1 MRVYQY
7 SSLVDEID
15 YSKED
20 AKINYKEFRMKSVA
34 EPTGALALAVALSE
48 EFNEKYPA
56 SVYKNIG
63 VILCGGN
70 LDLSVVPKMLEL
82 ANQ

>member
-1 MRVYQY
+1 MK
-7 SSLVDEID
+7 LVDDVITV
-15 YSKED
+15 YNQAVAQSWLH
-20 AKINYKEFRMKSVA
+20 IMQRMKSDA
-34 EPTGALALAVALSE
+34 EPTGAFALAVALSE
-48 EFNEKYPA
+48 EFNGNPA

>member
-1 MRVYQY
+1 
-7 SSLVDEID
+7 
-15 YSKED
+15 
-20 AKINYKEFRMKSVA
+20 MKSIA

-56 SVYKNIG
+56 SVYKNVG

-70 LDLSVVPKMLEL
+70 LYLSVVPKMLEL